1 MKFLIIGKNGQLGKE
16 FVKKLTD
23 NKKEFV
29 ALGHKELDITDLS
42 SVLEIINSIKPSIII
57 NCSAYN
63 LVDNA
68 EQDYPTAI
76 KVNALGVRNL
86 GFGAK
91 KVGAKVVHYGT
102 DYVFD
107 GKKEGLYTEDDKPN
121 PLNEYGKSKY
131 LGELFLKEELENHL
145 IFRVSWVYGEGKQN
159 FIYKLQQ
166 WAKNNEYLK
175 VAYDEISVPTSTKT
189 IVEITLKALE
199 NDLKGLF
206 HLTNSGYASRYEW
219 AKEIFSILNIN
230 KFIYPVSSEI
240 FNLPA
245 KRPKFSAMDNKKIK
259 DVLNIEITNWK
270 DSLKKC
276 LKENLKLQNKHN
288 LRNNIQIYT
297 IFMKCTYSF

>member
-1 MKFLIIGKNGQLGKE
+1 MKFLVIGKNGQLGKE
-16 FVKKLTD
+16 FVKNLTD
-23 NKKEFV
+23 DKKDFV
-29 ALGHKELDITDLS
+29 ALGHKELDITNLS
-42 SVLEIINSIKPSIII
+42 SVLEVVNNIKPSVII

-68 EQDYPTAI
+68 EQDYPTAM

-107 GKKEGLYTEDDKPN
+107 GKKEGLYTEDDQPN

-145 IFRVSWVYGEGKQN
+145 LFRVSWVYGEGKQN

-166 WAKNNEYLK
+166 WAKNNDYLK
-175 VAYDEISVPTSTKT
+175 IAYDEISVPTSTKT
-189 IVEITLKALE
+189 IVEVTFRALE

-219 AKEIFSILNIN
+219 AKEIFNILNIN

-245 KRPKFSAMDNKKIK
+245 KRPKFSAMDNSKISK
-259 DVLNIEITNWK
+259 ILGLEMKMWYEALRE
-270 DSLKKC
+270 SL
-276 LKENLKLQNKHN
+276 
-288 LRNNIQIYT
+288 T
-297 IFMKCTYSF
+297 A